1 MEQRNAG
8 YFRHSEG
15 GENERVSSAEASRLQ
30 AQREAEKAGHRET
43 PVAQEVKKMNWKEI
57 RDGLMADIEA
67 LKASGETDAKT
78 LQALAEKETTLKTAI
93 NIVGRA

>member
-8 YFRHSEG
+8 YFRRSEG
-15 GENERVSSAEASRLQ
+15 GEIERI
-30 AQREAEKAGHRET
+30 HRET